1 MALHDTPAPKAGQGA
16 RSGLGARA
24 LITIFEAAMARQIG
38 AAIVAVDHD
47 LDPALVTLMVGIGIP
62 LSFLTLPPGR
72 PFLKIVAA

>member
-24 LITIFEAAMARQIG
+24 LITIFEAAMAPQIG

-47 LDPALVTLMVGIGIP
+47 LDPALVTLMVGIGVP

-72 PFLKIVAA
+72 QLIKIVAA